1 MRSPPRYA
9 YVSIP
14 QHTSG
19 MHTSAYLSML
29 TRATELYERA
39 LASQVCIRQH
49 TSAYVRYAYVSIPQ
63 HADTRH
69 GAVRACA
76 RLPGMHTSA
85 YVSIRQHTY
94 VPTELY
100 ERALASQV
108 CIRLHTSAY
117 VSMRQH
123 TSAYLSI
130 PQHTYAAPLQPK
142 HVPAICNYVC

>member
-1 MRSPPRYA
+1 
-9 YVSIP
+9 
-14 QHTSG
+14 
-19 MHTSAYLSML
+19 ML
-29 TRATELYERA
+29 TGGADGSSKRGSESASASASASAIAGESEAAHPSMSRYSVYWLYWYKSTNTDARERIE
-39 LASQVCIRQH
+39 SGD
-49 TSAYVRYAYVSIPQ
+49 
-63 HADTRH
+63 ADTRH